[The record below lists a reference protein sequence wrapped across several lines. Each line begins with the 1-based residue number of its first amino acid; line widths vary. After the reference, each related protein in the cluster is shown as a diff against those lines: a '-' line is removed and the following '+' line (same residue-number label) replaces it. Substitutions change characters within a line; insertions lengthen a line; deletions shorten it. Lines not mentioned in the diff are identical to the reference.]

1 MKIQSIPSQIVIKVG
16 MCLMALALLVLA
28 ALWPQ
33 QNHLK
38 ELKADIAAAKADVRR
53 QNALLPKYT
62 KLKIMVDKG
71 LPEAVPPLREVHL
84 TQDSITEIQGLVMAM
99 ADARGAFAESIAP
112 DPSSLASGGGELS
125 VNCIMHGPLESLRG
139 VLLDLGTMSSLHHI
153 ETISIRQEGLE
164 AVMQLKAWMTLE

>member
-1 MKIQSIPSQIVIKVG
+1 MNIQNIPSQIVIKVA
-16 MCLMALALLVLA
+16 MCIMALAVLVLT
-28 ALWPQ
+28 ALLPQ

-38 ELKADIAAAKADVRR
+38 DLKADIASAKADIRR
-53 QNALLPKYT
+53 QNALMPPYT
-62 KLKIMVDKG
+62 TLKAKVDRG
-71 LPEAVPPLREVHL
+71 LPEAIPPLREVHL
-84 TQDSITEIQGLVMAM
+84 TQDSITDLQGLIMEM

-139 VLLDLGTMSSLHHI
+139 LLLDLGALSSLHHV
-153 ETISIRQEGLE
+153 ETISIRQEGME